1 MTCAVLARKFGDDI
15 RGKERDVALFT
26 AGGRESLEVGIWV
39 QQDGHM
45 TRPEGDYKI
54 EAFCTPQQIGL

>member
-15 RGKERDVALFT
+15 RGKERNVPLFMVE
-26 AGGRESLEVGIWV
+26 GRESLEV

-45 TRPEGDYKI
+45 TRPEGDYNT
-54 EAFCTPQQIGL
+54 EAFCAPQQIGL